1 MDELYQK
8 ILGEFGIH
16 DLENIDGTY
25 LERDLFLNDVIYKR
39 VKENIVELK
48 QYFSSSLMT
57 SLQENADSKQ
67 KFPLINIVRQ
77 LLKVKFYRME
87 PIRKANGYDKSGK
100 KLYKRYFLIKKIN
113 Q

>member
-1 MDELYQK
+1 MDNLYCK

-16 DLENIDGTY
+16 DLEIIDGTY
-25 LERDLFLNDVIYKR
+25 LERDLLLNDDVYKR
-39 VKENIVELK
+39 VKENIAELK

-77 LLKVKFYRME
+77 LLKVKFYKME

-100 KLYKRYFLIKKIN
+100 KLYKRYFLIKKMD